1 MIPATM
7 MEKQEQRGKE
17 KEVRNRFVAYLLSL
31 GGYEWD
37 AKTISWVWHQER
49 IKRGALADL
58 RTGLLVKEL
67 GKMTRVHKYVQGYL
81 PEKGF
86 DERWYYIIATLFGSF
101 PQHREEWR
109 DLPSGKRMRVRT
121 LGKAFKP
128 LAFPPGEKK
137 KESMEARFVALLNAH
152 SDDLDDH
159 LRHAVSLLK
168 ANEQPLD
175 WFRLLEDLL
184 QWNHPEG
191 HVQLKWARD
200 FYKINNSR
208 GDDTS
213 QSSTTS
219 ENKGEKYH
227 E

>member
-1 MIPATM
+1 MSLDDRQKTFI
-7 MEKQEQRGKE
+7 G
-17 KEVRNRFVAYLLSL
+17 YLLNL
-31 GGYEWD
+31 
-37 AKTISWVWHQER
+37 AKEGQED
-49 IKRGALADL
+49 RGALAEL
-58 RTGLLVKEL
+58 RSGL
-67 GKMTRVHKYVQGYL
+67 GKEPGQMARVHKHVVPYL
-81 PEKGF
+81 PEQRYN
-86 DERWYYIIATLFGSF
+86 DDRWYYVIATLFGAF
-101 PQHREEWR
+101 PKHRK
-109 DLPSGKRMRVRT
+109 GRT

-152 SDDLDDH
+152 PDDLDDH

-168 ANEQPLD
+168 ANEQPFD

-191 HVQLKWARD
+191 HVQFKWARD

-219 ENKGEKYH
+219 ENKGDKNH